1 MSLKSLLNTVL
12 SPSQEDNIAAN
23 ASHCLSLI
31 VSSPSILTEA
41 DEPSL
46 TKFKVRVSALVKSRQ
61 PIARWFG
68 CYLCKVAIES
78 KCYSILKSHGGTWAG
93 LLQHVMEVK
102 EPLVTHQ
109 IAIQALSTLFSATYG
124 KPNFT
129 KEITT
134 SRLPEYVKQLFVLAG
149 KEPQLW
155 NVIVPAL
162 SKTLSQQSTTFRPFV
177 NKAFN
182 LFTEVLRCGVTGSNN
197 VSDKLVQDA
206 CEGLVLLHRSAPKGK
221 EQEEWRNSIICT
233 ISEIN
238 YTISELSF
246 EFVDEETP
254 KSAYQGP
261 KFEWLQNIESDTI
274 RLTDKLQLL
283 LQLLYA
289 FFTTPTKCQV
299 NFPYGEIMLLADR
312 LYTLSFS
319 TEKQGVET
327 DRKKLFYGLVDRIN
341 VNVTH
346 LLIKSITVI
355 GHPAVMYLD
364 SLMHH
369 ITLLISRRPNIHL
382 KLSLFKLTTT
392 LLKQSRLLPSSYTAD
407 LGKVI
412 SAALPMVQIKQPT
425 SATVP
430 DMVSAPDAFIEHPD
444 KITVEIIYDF
454 LSTAVETCP
463 SIPLHQRAQIDGL
476 FIMNAHSNAVLNG
489 LYPGVCKHSIAPM
502 AIRTNPES
510 TLGSL
515 LMHPRLPPLSQSQQD
530 VLKAAKLT
538 SANDLNNED
547 RQETEHD
554 KEMVDFEPTEQ
565 STFISHTEHKDI
577 RPRNEEPPKP
587 EDIAQPETFSQ
598 PKTTDFWKQQTEQT
612 DRNAWKQQTEQTD
625 RNTYVTTTSESVK
638 VTETTT
644 KEDSSSTPNFQP
656 SLNPP
661 QPPSQP
667 QENESNEESDIEIPT
682 IDVASDSD
690 EDL

>member
-1 MSLKSLLNTVL
+1 MSLKSLLSTVL

-46 TKFKVRVSALVKSRQ
+46 TKFKVRVSALVKSKQ

-68 CYLCKVAIES
+68 CYLCKVAVES

-93 LLQHVMEVK
+93 LLQHVLEVK

-155 NVIVPAL
+155 HVIVPAL

-177 NKAFN
+177 HKAFN
-182 LFTEVLRCGVTGSNN
+182 LFTEVLRSGVTGSNN
-197 VSDKLVQDA
+197 VTDKLIQDT
-206 CEGLVLLHRSAPKGK
+206 CEAMVLLHMSAPKGK

-238 YTISELSF
+238 YTISEMSF
-246 EFVDEETP
+246 ELVDEETP
-254 KSAYQGP
+254 KSAHQEP
-261 KFEWLQNIESDTI
+261 KFDWLQNIGSDI
-274 RLTDKLQLL
+274 ISLTDKLRLL

-312 LYTLSFS
+312 LYTLPFS

-327 DRKKLFYGLVDRIN
+327 DRKRLFYGLIDRIN
-341 VNVTH
+341 VNVTQ
-346 LLIKSITVI
+346 LVIKSITVI

-369 ITLLISRRPNIHL
+369 ITILISRRPNIHL
-382 KLSLFKLTTT
+382 KLSLFKLAAN
-392 LLKQSRLLPSSYTAD
+392 LMKQSHLLPSSYTVD
-407 LGKVI
+407 LGKLI
-412 SAALPMVQIKQPT
+412 STALPMVQIKQPT
-425 SATVP
+425 SAIVP
-430 DMVSAPDAFIEHPD
+430 DMVSAPDAFTEHPD
-444 KITVEIIYDF
+444 KITTEIIYDF

-463 SIPLHQRAQIDGL
+463 NIPLHQRAQIDGL
-476 FIMNAHSNAVLNG
+476 FIMNAHQNTMLSG

-510 TLGSL
+510 TFGSL
-515 LMHPRLPPLSQSQQD
+515 LIHPRLPPLSQANQD
-530 VLKAAKLT
+530 VLTAAKLT
-538 SANDLNNED
+538 SANESNEVSQ
-547 RQETEHD
+547 RNEHD
-554 KEMVDFEPTEQ
+554 EEMAEFEQKQQ
-565 STFISHTEHKDI
+565 STFISHTEAKADSPI
-577 RPRNEEPPKP
+577 NEELSKP
-587 EDIAQPETFSQ
+587 EDNVQPETFTQ
-598 PKTTDFWKQQTEQT
+598 PKTTGFWKQKTETIAPQT
-612 DRNAWKQQTEQTD
+612 N
-625 RNTYVTTTSESVK
+625 VTVSSEVVK
-638 VTETTT
+638 ETETTT
-644 KEDSSSTPNFQP
+644 KEYPSSFPPNFQP
-656 SLNPP
+656 SQFN
-661 QPPSQP
+661 PSQQP
-667 QENESNEESDIEIPT
+667 SQTQEETNSNEESDIEIPT
-682 IDVASDSD
+682 IDVGSDSD
-690 EDL
+690 DDL